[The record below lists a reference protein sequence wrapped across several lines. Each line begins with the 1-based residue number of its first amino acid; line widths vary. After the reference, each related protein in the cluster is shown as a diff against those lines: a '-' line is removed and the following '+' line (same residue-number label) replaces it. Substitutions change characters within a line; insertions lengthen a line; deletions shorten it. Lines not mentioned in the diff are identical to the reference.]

1 MYLIEKLLTLIVQF
15 QLTAR
20 TTSITIDLYDRFT
33 SFLTQ
38 YIFLLPYSVFL
49 NNSENDAP
57 ACMHAC
63 MHMPHVH
70 KPLHSRREQVVCF

>member
-20 TTSITIDLYDRFT
+20 TTSITIIPYDRFT

-38 YIFLLPYSVFL
+38 YIFSTALF
-49 NNSENDAP
+49 
-57 ACMHAC
+57 
-63 MHMPHVH
+63 
-70 KPLHSRREQVVCF
+70 RFF